1 MFKGPYG
8 LQNQSSNL
16 LYKSH
21 KTLPDGA
28 PFDFSSLVSQ
38 YPLSY
43 RFCPSNTRFLV
54 TSAVGQT
61 VFHLCVFTH
70 PFLCLEYFPAFPHL
84 AHSVQASPLPRSF
97 PDSSTP
103 IQVLLLQAA
112 RTPCA
117 YLALFTYHAATLR
130 AQGQCVIHYYIRST

>member
-1 MFKGPYG
+1 MFKGPYD

-70 PFLCLEYFPAFPHL
+70 PFLCLEYFPCLPAL
-84 AHSVQASPLPRSF
+84 GTLSSSISSSEKLPRQLHAHPSALASGCQNTLCLSG
-97 PDSSTP
+97 PLYISCCYTAGSGAMCYS
-103 IQVLLLQAA
+103 LLY
-112 RTPCA
+112 P
-117 YLALFTYHAATLR
+117 
-130 AQGQCVIHYYIRST
+130 